1 MSTGPTEQLT
11 ISDIQRE
18 EALIC
23 RAKGINRRTVAEYAA
38 AMTAGQPFP
47 PVVVFRNA
55 KGAWLADGF
64 HRTGAAEL
72 NGQTTIEAVVHEGG
86 RKEALL
92 HAAGAN
98 AAHGLRRTNADKRR
112 AVLLVLEAFPKLS
125 DRQIAER
132 CGVDNKTVAA
142 AKRRTEP
149 GEEIPQPDAPA
160 LPTDPVSRLPLVLDR
175 AAKLCATVSAEV
187 EAVAPMLEAAFVAM
201 FPEGDRQAFAAWAT
215 EHATAQGLAVL
226 DAVAAVRRLE
236 SLFEHGAP
244 KRPLR
249 TRRQARAESEQ
260 ARAESEGAG
269 V

>member
-1 MSTGPTEQLT
+1 MSTVPTEQLA
-11 ISDIQRE
+11 ISEIQRE
-18 EALIC
+18 DALVC

-38 AMTAGQPFP
+38 AMKAGEPFP
-47 PVVVFRNA
+47 PVVVFRNS
-55 KGAWLADGF
+55 KGSWLADGF

-72 NGQTTIEAVVHEGG
+72 NGQATIEAVVHEGG

-132 CGVDNKTVAA
+132 CGVDNKTVA
-142 AKRRTEP
+142 
-149 GEEIPQPDAPA
+149 
-160 LPTDPVSRLPLVLDR
+160 
-175 AAKLCATVSAEV
+175 
-187 EAVAPMLEAAFVAM
+187 PMLEAAFTAM
-201 FPEGDRQAFAAWAT
+201 FPDGDRQAFTAWAT

-226 DAVAAVRRLE
+226 DAGAAVRRLE

-249 TRRQARAESEQ
+249 TRRQARAESE
-260 ARAESEGAG
+260 EAG